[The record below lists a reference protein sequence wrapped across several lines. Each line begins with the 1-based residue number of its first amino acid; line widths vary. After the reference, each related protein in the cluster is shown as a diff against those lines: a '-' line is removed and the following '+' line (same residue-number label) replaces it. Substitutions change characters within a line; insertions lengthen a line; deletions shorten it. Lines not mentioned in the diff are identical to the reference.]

1 MSKNFIETPQND
13 SEIKKVLRK
22 QIALL
27 AEESEKHKDEPER
40 IVSLSESMN
49 KIAFTLFTC

>member
-1 MSKNFIETPQND
+1 MSKDFIETPLND
-13 SEIKKVLRK
+13 SEVKKVLRK

-49 KIAFTLFTC
+49 KLAFTLFTC